1 MANTTSVYAGIVKFD
16 KQPDGTV
23 IVYGKATDDTID
35 SDEQICDPA
44 WLSKAMP
51 EWFKYGNIRE
61 QHSNIAAGVATDYE
75 AKGSEHWIT
84 AHVVDPGSAKKVE
97 TGTLKGFSIGIRG
110 ARVAKDN
117 KANGGRI
124 IDGQIV
130 EVSLVD
136 RPANPA
142 CTLVMAKSVGSD
154 VIQVEEL
161 MEEEG
166 VETVQVAEIV
176 EEVVAEEVAVEE
188 VVEAPKTAGAL
199 IDMAKAIAGD
209 DVTNKFDQ
217 AMFDMARRGL
227 AGLLAVEAMEMAEG
241 SDETDSIACLFA
253 AIHALFEFH
262 QDEAAEGE
270 AEEIEGGQ
278 GDTDVDSKLEIEL
291 SDEADVAKEDGED
304 MEMCDKCNM
313 AMKECKCAEGG
324 YSATEM
330 SAEEKAAKKSAKA
343 EAKAQKREQKN
354 SELREL
360 IAEVVKTVLTTPEGG
375 MDTVTKAV
383 ESERIE
389 ALESELAQVKSL
401 AAPTGPKRMA
411 QSVSAETSVNKSL
424 AAEYRYKAKNTLDK
438 SLAMGY
444 LKLAADLEKSESN

>member
-117 KANGGRI
+117 KAAGGRI

-142 CTLVMAKSVGSD
+142 CTLVMAKSVGAD

-161 MEEEG
+161 MEQEG
-166 VETVQVAEIV
+166 VETVEVAEVIEETVETVV
-176 EEVVAEEVAVEE
+176 EETVD
-188 VVEAPKTAGAL
+188 APKTAGAL

-209 DVTNKFDQ
+209 DLTNKFDQ

-227 AGLLAVEAMEMAEG
+227 AGLLAMEAAEMAEG
-241 SDETDSIACLFA
+241 ADETDSIACLFA

-262 QDEAAEGE
+262 EDEVAEGE
-270 AEEIEGGQ
+270 AEAIEGGQ

-304 MEMCDKCNM
+304 AVEMCDKCNM

-330 SAEEKAAKKSAKA
+330 SAEEKAAKKAA
-343 EAKAQKREQKN
+343 KREKKN

-375 MDTVTKAV
+375 ADTVTKAV

-411 QSVSAETSVNKSL
+411 QSVSAEQSVNKSL
-424 AAEYRYKAKNTLDK
+424 AAEYRLKAKNTLDK
-438 SLAMGY
+438 SLAQGY